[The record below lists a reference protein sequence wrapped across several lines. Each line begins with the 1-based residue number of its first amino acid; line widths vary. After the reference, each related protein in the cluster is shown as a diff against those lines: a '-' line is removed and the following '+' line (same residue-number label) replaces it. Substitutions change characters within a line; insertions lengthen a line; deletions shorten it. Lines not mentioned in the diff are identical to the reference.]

1 MHVAIF
7 SIKREQSDN
16 NERSY
21 AFFFFILVV
30 SNIGC
35 INRCGNVVNVSR
47 EIADLLVTSKRLTVQ
62 IEQTSLVAIA

>member
-21 AFFFFILVV
+21 AFFFILVV

-35 INRCGNVVNVSR
+35 INRCGNLVNV
-47 EIADLLVTSKRLTVQ
+47 
-62 IEQTSLVAIA
+62 